1 MSVAEEN
8 RAALTRAFHDLKTG
22 NADAFMALF
31 SDEISWRV
39 MGSSHWSKEA
49 KGLANVQKDLM
60 APLFA
65 RFATPYLNMLE
76 LVLADGDHVVVLA
89 RGDTMT
95 TEGQRYNNDYCFVF
109 RLEAGKIVSVREYL
123 DTKLADAVL
132 GTG

>member
-8 RAALTRAFHDLKTG
+8 RAALTRAFHDLE
-22 NADAFMALF
+22 M
-31 SDEISWRV
+31 
-39 MGSSHWSKEA
+39 
-49 KGLANVQKDLM
+49 
-60 APLFA
+60 
-65 RFATPYLNMLE
+65 
-76 LVLADGDHVVVLA
+76 VLADGDHVVVLA

>member
-8 RAALTRAFHDLKTG
+8 RAALTRAFHDLETG

-60 APLFA
+60 APL
-65 RFATPYLNMLE
+65 R
-76 LVLADGDHVVVLA
+76 
-89 RGDTMT
+89 
-95 TEGQRYNNDYCFVF
+95 
-109 RLEAGKIVSVREYL
+109 KIPRNQASPNL
-123 DTKLADAVL
+123 HASAS
-132 GTG
+132 

>member
-95 TEGQRYNNDYCFVF
+95 TEGQRYNYDYCFVF

>member
-8 RAALTRAFHDLKTG
+8 RAALTRAFHDLETG

-76 LVLADGDHVVVLA
+76 LVLARGITIATDG
-89 RGDTMT
+89 R
-95 TEGQRYNNDYCFVF
+95 RYNNDYCFVF
-109 RLEAGKIVSVREYL
+109 RFEAGKIVSEREYL